1 MTEVVTESEII
12 ETVQENTQT
21 DDNGERKWCVYCHT
35 NKING
40 KKYFG
45 ITSKQVEERWKNGYG
60 YAPNTIFRKAV
71 NKYTWNG
78 FDHEIIA
85 NNLTETEAK
94 QKEVE
99 LIALF
104 QTNCL
109 KYTNPSY
116 GYNMTDGG
124 DGVFG
129 YQHTEEWKQQHSK
142 SMCGEN
148 NPSYGKTI
156 QERLGSDGYVSW
168 LQKQRDR
175 NRTGENNPMYGI
187 SPQERMDDDTFKQ
200 WIEKLRVA
208 NSGKNNPNYGK
219 PMSEE
224 QKQKISNAKT
234 GKKLSDE
241 EKARRLSSSPV
252 KTPVYCF
259 ELCMYY
265 KSAAEA
271 ERKTGVCARTILSYC
286 SGDPTRKSAGKHPVT
301 GVPLH
306 WKKVSPE
313 DYYNFINNLKQK
325 GND

>member
-1 MTEVVTESEII
+1 MKEKTEKVI
-12 ETVQENTQT
+12 EVQNSQQV
-21 DDNGERKWCVYCHT
+21 DDERQWYVYCHT
-35 NKING
+35 NKTNG

-45 ITSKQVEERWKNGYG
+45 ITSYKPEERWKNGYG
-60 YAPNTIFRKAV
+60 YASNTIFRKAI
-71 NKYTWNG
+71 NKYTWDG
-78 FDHEIIA
+78 FVHEVIA
-85 NNLTETEAK
+85 DSLTETEAK
-94 QKEVE
+94 EKEIE

-104 QTNCL
+104 KTNCL

-124 DGVFG
+124 DGICG

-142 SMCGEN
+142 VMSGEN

-156 QERLGSDGYVSW
+156 QERLGNDVYALW
-168 LQKQRDR
+168 LKKQRDR
-175 NRTGENNPMYGI
+175 DRTGENSPMYGI
-187 SPQERMDDDTFKQ
+187 SPQERMDEDTFKQ
-200 WIEKLRVA
+200 WIEKLRIA
-208 NSGKNNPNYGK
+208 NSGANNPNYGK
-219 PMSEE
+219 PMTEE
-224 QKQKISNAKT
+224 QKQKIRNT
-234 GKKLSDE
+234 KLGRKLTEE
-241 EKARRLSSSPV
+241 EKARRMANAPV

-301 GVPLH
+301 GEPLH

-313 DYYNFINNLKQK
+313 EYNNFINNL
-325 GND
+325 